1 MMDLTKQN
9 LENRNATIKGQ
20 LGVLAYQRREHQLA
34 IEGIDKQ
41 VAAMEAQGVL
51 IEATLSDL
59 NTDRTVEEAKQEQA
73 KADAKTKRSKA
84 GKAGAAK
91 RTSKG

>member
-1 MMDLTKQN
+1 MMDITKQN

-20 LGVLAYQRREHQLA
+20 LGMLAYQRREHQLA

-51 IEATLSDL
+51 IEATLSDV
-59 NTDRTVEEAKQEQA
+59 NTDRTVEDAKQAQA
-73 KADAKTKRSKA
+73 LADATEKRSKA

-91 RTSKG
+91 KNKAK